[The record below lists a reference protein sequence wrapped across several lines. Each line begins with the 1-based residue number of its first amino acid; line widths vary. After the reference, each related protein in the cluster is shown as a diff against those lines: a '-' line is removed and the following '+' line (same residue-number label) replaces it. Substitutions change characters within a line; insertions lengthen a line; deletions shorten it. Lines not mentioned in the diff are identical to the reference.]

1 MDNPVHYRDI
11 ELNYRKLYGKLYAS
25 LLTLFGPAHIPL
37 IEDAIQ
43 NAFYKSLKSWKP
55 NAFPQNP
62 LKWLFV
68 VCKNDLLTQL
78 RNRKQSG
85 SFTLLEYNANPTETD
100 DQHIDPRLELLL
112 VIAGLNDI
120 TVKSKILFSL
130 KNVFGLSV
138 KEIQQN
144 TLLGEAAI
152 YKNIKRT
159 QDKILNRE
167 LLPDTTKDEQSLPII
182 LEILYSVF
190 NHGFD
195 VLEGTNRTILDQDIV
210 LEAFALVKQTVR
222 HYSNHHQARNLM
234 ALFCLHVA
242 RMRSRFGIDQI
253 IPFYEQDRT
262 SWDQTLIQLGV
273 KYLTKPLTL
282 DRYYLEALI
291 TSMHMINGKHDLTH
305 WKQISECYFLLEK
318 LNNSPI
324 TRINHAYTL
333 AQAGKL
339 DEAVEKLSTAKS
351 ELPPEHFYLHLVEA
365 EVLRQQYPEQ
375 SRKILFKALTLN
387 DHPFR
392 QKLIREKIDSI
403 N

>member
-25 LLTLFGPAHIPL
+25 LLALFGPAHIPL

-55 NAFPQNP
+55 DAFPQNP
-62 LKWLFV
+62 LNWLFV

-78 RNRKQSG
+78 RKLKQSG
-85 SFTLLEYNANPTETD
+85 SFTLLEPNAKLMETD
-100 DQHIDPRLELLL
+100 DQHMDPRLELLL
-112 VIAGLNDI
+112 FIAGLNNI

-144 TLLGEAAI
+144 TLLGEAAV

-159 QDKILNRE
+159 QDKILNRD
-167 LLPDTTKDEQSLPII
+167 LLPDTAEDEQSIPII

-190 NHGFD
+190 NQGFD
-195 VLEGTNRTILDQDIV
+195 VLEGTGMTLDHDIV
-210 LEAFALVKQTVR
+210 LEAFALAKQTLR
-222 HYSNHHQARNLM
+222 HYSNHHQTKNLM

-242 RMRSRFGIDQI
+242 RMPSRFGIDQI
-253 IPFYEQDRT
+253 IPFYEQDRK

-273 KYLTKPLTL
+273 HYLTKPRTL

-291 TSMHMINGKHDLTH
+291 TSLHMITRKPDRTH

-324 TRINHAYTL
+324 TRINYAYTL
-333 AQAGKL
+333 ARAGKL
-339 DEAVEKLSTAKS
+339 GEAIKKLIAAKR
-351 ELPPEHFYLHLVEA
+351 ELPSDHFYLHLVEA
-365 EVLRQQYPEQ
+365 EILRHQYPEQ
-375 SRKILFKALTLN
+375 SRRILLKALTLN
-387 DHPFR
+387 DHPLR